1 MRGSRLTFFCVGQKL
16 LVGVRKENWLGLWWR
31 SQLTWSRCGGS
42 NSNWFQCRNE
52 VDWLLCGWYKW
63 TSCLYAGRNHCFF
76 RVKTDFVFCGW
87 SKWTWYQCG
96 GSNMTWFQ
104 GRVEVNLVVV
114 WVVEIDSVFERGAKI
129 TCFTVWACKSSYILW
144 GLFKMTWFEWD
155 GSNMTRF
162 QLRRHGSSSYVGCR
176 KWPNI
181 GVVDRHWFG
190 FCLAD
195 QKYLFLA
202 VGSKLAEFF
211 LSGHWNRLENTGG
224 IIIDLVSVIG
234 SK

>member
-1 MRGSRLTFFCVGQKL
+1 MLAEITVFLEWKLTSFL
-16 LVGVRKENWLGLWWR
+16 
-31 SQLTWSRCGGS
+31 
-42 NSNWFQCRNE
+42 
-52 VDWLLCGWYKW
+52 
-63 TSCLYAGRNHCFF
+63 
-76 RVKTDFVFCGW
+76 CGW
-87 SKWTWYQCG
+87 SKWTWYQFG

-155 GSNMTRF
+155 GSNLTRF

-195 QKYLFLA
+195 EKYLFLA